1 MINEHTPLVSDF
13 VMNLN
18 TKEQWVSFM
27 ISTNHKLQKINLR
40 SKQMSTYEEQFHILN
55 HQSWG
60 AYGSIPNKHRCIS
73 VLRLGFDTKAIGV
86 SILQMIHKESWCF
99 SLLTTNKCEKSMNK
113 EEQRSESRQKTAH
126 HRDFLSLQEDT
137 TQPEQWHTNKRS
149 K

>member
-27 ISTNHKLQKINLR
+27 ISTNHK
-40 SKQMSTYEEQFHILN
+40 
-55 HQSWG
+55 
-60 AYGSIPNKHRCIS
+60 GSIPNKHRCIS